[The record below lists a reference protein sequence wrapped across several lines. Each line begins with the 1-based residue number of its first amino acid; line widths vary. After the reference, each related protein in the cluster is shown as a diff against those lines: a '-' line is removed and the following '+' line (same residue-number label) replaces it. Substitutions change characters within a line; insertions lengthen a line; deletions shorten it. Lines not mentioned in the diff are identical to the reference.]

1 MVPTPFHAAHTIHK
15 PTCRCSSQNSNILCQ
30 QFRTPHDPTTMPGT
44 HTHTHTH
51 THTQN
56 SLGSSRGPHLLP
68 QLSCRPRQ
76 APLHFLHFSSSPPCR
91 HEQTELKGTETSGHR
106 HCKRNAQKL
115 QIQGLWVSRNEDQE
129 ADPSGKIMK
138 GLAWK

>member
-1 MVPTPFHAAHTIHK
+1 MLWYPHHFTQPTPSINPLADAPARTATSFAN
-15 PTCRCSSQNSNILCQ
+15 SSVHPMILQLCL
-30 QFRTPHDPTTMPGT
+30 G

-51 THTQN
+51 N

-76 APLHFLHFSSSPPCR
+76 APLHFVHFSSSPPCR